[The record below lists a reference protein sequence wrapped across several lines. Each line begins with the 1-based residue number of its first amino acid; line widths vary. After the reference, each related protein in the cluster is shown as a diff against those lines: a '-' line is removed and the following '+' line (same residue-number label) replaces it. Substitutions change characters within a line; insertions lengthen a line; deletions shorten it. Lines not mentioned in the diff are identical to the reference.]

1 MTSSHILWYNN
12 KNSLSRA
19 FEPIREKS
27 LPVGS
32 FCVFGGEVT
41 QTEELVKHAAKRD
54 LTKYANLETYFEAVR
69 LLGSFA
75 EQRPHLERIYN
86 FAIDRK
92 IRNAKSDTE
101 TALKFYE
108 LAKKACLILGRELF
122 HYYLIYVEWN
132 RLPEKKFY
140 VPRMKV
146 LRVVADD
153 LQDLYERK
161 IKRYALSLPPR
172 VGKSTLGMFFITW
185 IAGKDPEGSSAL
197 GGYSSTLTDGF
208 FDEIVE
214 IITSEEY
221 LWADVFPNCQIAGK
235 SLELSKLCLNRD
247 RRFGTVT
254 CRGID
259 ASWTGIIEVS
269 QLLYMDDLIKDWQE
283 AINPARLDTKYQQY
297 LNIAKDRK
305 KESAVE
311 AHIGTRWAVDD
322 PIGRLISQYGDDPET
337 RVRVIPAVDENGE
350 SNFDYPYG
358 LGFSTAYYKDMRDSL
373 DPWSWAC
380 KYMGDPY
387 VREGL
392 LFERDSLNYYNGTL
406 PEGECD
412 VKCAVDVA
420 FGGGDSVSAPI
431 IYWFGDVG
439 YVHDWIFSDKDKKT
453 TQPLIVNGFI
463 KNNVGRARFEAN
475 AGGDAYAADIEKSL
489 KNIGYRCNIQTARAG
504 TRESKEG
511 KILRYSTDIKD
522 RLVFRSDKDRGAM
535 YDRAM
540 NELCRYTS
548 LKNKST
554 KQHDDAADS
563 LAQTMD
569 WEQNGLSTVEIVE
582 RRFF

>member
-1 MTSSHILWYNN
+1 MGLFYSMI
-12 KNSLSRA
+12 
-19 FEPIREKS
+19 
-27 LPVGS
+27 GS
-32 FCVFGGEVT
+32 FCFFLRGET
-41 QTEELVKHAAKRD
+41 TKTAELVSRAAKCD
-54 LTKYANLETYFEAVR
+54 LTKYGNLETYFETVR
-69 LLGSFA
+69 LLDSFA
-75 EQRPHLERIYN
+75 EQRPHLEKIYN
-86 FAIDRK
+86 LAVNCK
-92 IRNAKSDTE
+92 MKSAKSDVD
-101 TALKFYE
+101 LSVKFYE
-108 LAKKACLILGRELF
+108 LAKKACLILARKLF
-122 HYYLIYVEWN
+122 HYYLLYVEWN

-140 VPRMKV
+140 APRMKV
-146 LRVVADD
+146 LRVVAED

-197 GGYSSTLTDGF
+197 GGYSFTLTDGF

-269 QLLYMDDLIKDWQE
+269 RLLYMDDLIKDWQE
-283 AINPARLDTKYQQY
+283 AINPARLESKYQQY

-337 RVRVIPAVDENGE
+337 RVRVIPALDENGE

-358 LGFSTAYYKDMRDSL
+358 LGFSTAYYKDMRESL

-380 KYMGDPY
+380 KYMGEPY

-406 PEGECD
+406 PDGECD
-412 VKCAVDVA
+412 VKSAVDVA
-420 FGGGDSVSAPI
+420 FGGGDSLSAPI
-431 IYWFGDVG
+431 IYWYGGIG
-439 YVHDWIFSDKDKKT
+439 YVHDWVFSSKDKT
-453 TQPLIVNGFI
+453 VTQPLVVGAFV
-463 KNNVGRARFEAN
+463 KNDVGRSRFEAN
-475 AGGDAYAADIEKSL
+475 AGGRAYAEDIEKQL
-489 KNIGYRCNIQTARAG
+489 RERGHRCRVETMMASV
-504 TRESKEG
+504 RESKEG
-511 KILRYSTDIKD
+511 RILRYSTDIRD
-522 RLVFRSDKDRGAM
+522 CLVFRSDADRGVM
-535 YDRAM
+535 YDMAM
-540 NELCRYTS
+540 AELCRYTA
-548 LKNKST
+548 LGGKKT

-563 LAQTMD
+563 LAMNID
-569 WEQNGLSTVEIVE
+569 LHRNGLSKVEILE
-582 RRFF
+582 RKYF

>member
-1 MTSSHILWYNN
+1 MEAT
-12 KNSLSRA
+12 
-19 FEPIREKS
+19 
-27 LPVGS
+27 
-32 FCVFGGEVT
+32 
-41 QTEELVKHAAKRD
+41 ELVKRAAKRD
-54 LTKYANLETYFEAVR
+54 LTKYSNLETYFEAVR
-69 LLGSFA
+69 LLDGFS
-75 EQRPHLERIYN
+75 EQRSHLEKIYN
-86 FAIDRK
+86 LATDGKVKLAR
-92 IRNAKSDTE
+92 SDME
-101 TALKFYE
+101 TALKFFE
-108 LAKKACLILGRELF
+108 LAKKACLILSRELF

-140 VPRMKV
+140 IPRMKA
-146 LRVVADD
+146 LRPVVDA
-153 LQDLYERK
+153 LQDLYDRK
-161 IKRYALSLPPR
+161 IRILTISLPPR

-208 FDEIVE
+208 FDELLE

-283 AINPARLDTKYQQY
+283 AINPSRLETKYQQY

-311 AHIGTRWAVDD
+311 LHIGTRWAVDD
-322 PIGRLISQYGDDPET
+322 PIGKVMERYEDDPEA
-337 RVRVIPAVDENGE
+337 RFIVIPAIDENGE

-358 LGFSTAYYKDMRDSL
+358 LGFSTAYYKDMRESL

-431 IYWFGDVG
+431 IYWFGDLG
-439 YVHDWIFSDKDKKT
+439 YVHDWVFSDKDKKT
-453 TQPLIVNGFI
+453 TQPLVVGSFI
-463 KNNVGRARFEAN
+463 KHNVGRVRFEAN
-475 AGGDAYAADIEKSL
+475 AGGDAYAAGVEKLL
-489 KNIGYRCNIQTARAG
+489 KASGFRCNIQSARAG

-522 RLVFRSDKDRGAM
+522 RLVFRNDKERGSM
-535 YDRAM
+535 YDKAM
-540 NELCRYTS
+540 AELCRYTS

-569 WEQNGLSTVEIVE
+569 WEFNGLSTVEIIE
-582 RRFF
+582 RRFI

>member
-1 MTSSHILWYNN
+1 MEAT
-12 KNSLSRA
+12 
-19 FEPIREKS
+19 
-27 LPVGS
+27 
-32 FCVFGGEVT
+32 
-41 QTEELVKHAAKRD
+41 ELVKRAAKRD
-54 LTKYANLETYFEAVR
+54 LTKYGNLETYFEVVR
-69 LLGSFA
+69 LLDDFA
-75 EQRPHLERIYN
+75 EQRPHLEKIYN
-86 FAIDRK
+86 LATDNKVKLAR
-92 IRNAKSDTE
+92 SDME
-101 TALKFYE
+101 TALKFFE
-108 LAKKACLILGRELF
+108 LAKKACLILSRELF

-140 VPRMKV
+140 IPRMKA
-146 LRVVADD
+146 LRPVVDA
-153 LQDLYERK
+153 LQDLYDRK
-161 IKRYALSLPPR
+161 IRILTISLPSR

-208 FDEIVE
+208 FDELLE

-283 AINPARLDTKYQQY
+283 AINPSRLETKYQQY

-311 AHIGTRWAVDD
+311 LHIGTRWAVDD
-322 PIGRLISQYGDDPET
+322 PIGKVMERYENDPEA
-337 RVRVIPAVDENGE
+337 RFIVIPAIDENGE

-358 LGFSTAYYKDMRDSL
+358 LGFSTAYYKDMKDSL

-380 KYMGDPY
+380 KFMGDPY

-406 PEGECD
+406 PDGECD

-431 IYWFGDVG
+431 IYWFGNLG
-439 YVHDWIFSDKDKKT
+439 YVHDWVFSDKDKKT

-463 KNNVGRARFEAN
+463 KHNVGRARFEAN
-475 AGGDAYAADIEKSL
+475 AGGDAYASDIEKTL
-489 KNIGYRCNIQTARAG
+489 KNIGYRCNIQSARAG

-522 RLVFRSDKDRGAM
+522 RLVFRNDKERGSM
-535 YDRAM
+535 YDKAM
-540 NELCRYTS
+540 AELCRYTS

-569 WEQNGLSTVEIVE
+569 WEFNGLSTVEIIE
-582 RRFF
+582 RRFI